1 MLGWGLLEINWAITM
16 SIIAAVLA
24 QIINAHYS
32 NKRENKKISQ
42 GIFDNY
48 IAPNISNILK
58 FTKKICLNSYDEK
71 SLLKDLRENVDP
83 ILKNISYGDKNL
95 FYKRIEEDSKYSSLD
110 AYNIEEQEFT
120 RKLEIQLLFL
130 IYSLKIFKK
139 LKIKMHSNV
148 GNIIDNSIRVH
159 SFLIACRYL
168 NKFNDG
174 YNTLIGLNRLN
185 FDSLSKINK
194 RDLNKLIKK
203 PWDEKV
209 LITIYN
215 KVSDDYQEKFKEKY
229 P

>member
-1 MLGWGLLEINWAITM
+1 MKIDWAITI

-24 QIINAHYS
+24 QIINAYYS
-32 NKRENKKISQ
+32 NKREDKKISQ

-48 IAPNISNILK
+48 IAPNISNVLK
-58 FTKKICLNSYDEK
+58 FTKMICLNAHDEK
-71 SLLKDLRENVDP
+71 SLLINLRENVDP
-83 ILKNISYGDKNL
+83 ILNNIRYGDKNL
-95 FYKRIEEDSKYSSLD
+95 LYKRIEEDSKYSSLD
-110 AYNIEEQEFT
+110 AYDIEEQEFT
-120 RKLEIQLLFL
+120 RKLETQLLFL

-139 LKIKMHSNV
+139 LKVELHGNV
-148 GNIIDNSIRVH
+148 GKKIDDSIRVH